1 MTQANL
7 GLVKGTSMDKMKARS
22 PLIESRANIPASIPQ
37 SKTAWPPHWRVW
49 LGRRLSRPFF
59 SRYFL
64 NQPGSLTRRWTGVL
78 TRKGATGRILE

>member
-64 NQPGSLTRRWTGVL
+64 NQPGLPHPKMDGSSNA
-78 TRKGATGRILE
+78 KGGYGTNS